1 MVILNPFKCK
11 KCGQE
16 LQPENILLNTD
27 GKDLISK
34 CGFCGEE
41 ISRK

>member
-11 KCGQE
+11 RCDRE
-16 LQPENILLNTD
+16 LQPENILIAID
-27 GKDLISK
+27 EKDLVSK